1 VDPFFKLDDVW
12 VMGEG
17 NGIPILH
24 DISWEVAEGDRWAV
38 VGRSG
43 SGKSTLLRVLN
54 RMAEPSR
61 GTVAVRGRSVTEI
74 PPAELR
80 RQVALVFQEPV
91 WLPGTARDNLFA
103 SVRLKLVPASD
114 VEGRLDEVLALIGL
128 GRDLLERGED
138 ELSVGQRQ
146 RVVLGRALMT
156 RPRALLLDEPTAS
169 LDPPGAKAL
178 LEQIMRLGKAQNLTQ
193 ILVTHRLGDARLFG
207 ARTVVLEGG
216 RLVEHGATPE
226 VLARLESSWEE
237 TGS

>member
-17 NGIPILH
+17 NGNPILH
-24 DISWEVAEGDRWAV
+24 DISWEVVLGSRWAV

-43 SGKSTLLRVLN
+43 AGKSTLLRVLN
-54 RMAEPSR
+54 RMTEPSR
-61 GTVAVRGRSVTEI
+61 GTVAVDGRSVTQI

-80 RQVALVFQEPV
+80 RQVALVFQEPI
-91 WLPGTARDNLFA
+91 WLPGTARDNLFTPA
-103 SVRLKLVPASD
+103 RLKLVGVSE
-114 VEGRLDEVLALIGL
+114 VEERLDEVLDLIGL
-128 GRDLLERGED
+128 GRELLERSED

-156 RPRALLLDEPTAS
+156 RPRALLLDEPTAA

-178 LEQIMRLGKAQNLTQ
+178 LEQIMKLGEAQNLTS
-193 ILVTHRLGDARLFG
+193 ILVTHRLSDARLFG

-216 RLVEHGATPE
+216 RLVEHGETPE
-226 VLARLESSWEE
+226 VLARLESSWDESE
-237 TGS
+237 S